1 MGRTRK
7 IGRQRG
13 GSIRNFSNRELV
25 DELKRLNKLLEAQKQ
40 GFKPNNIVR
49 KTEANIHEVK
59 AELAARDA
67 PTQVRGA
74 VAPGPY
80 LPNVGDELSE
90 IQKGVNDA
98 EAALMTDDMRKLRSL
113 EKEKKGIQNAKE
125 KYNSVFSYGYERTLP
140 ERAKKTLKNNRAGR
154 RQQTGDEVYFQ
165 YGPAIAAKRNGNRN
179 YQNNIRNIEE
189 EIEAVKARDDG
200 LNRGDAILEKKKE
213 IEETVEKIRGLLPK
227 AKPLTLWEKARYGPL
242 NLKDLRREKDDAA
255 KEVRG
260 LYHILEGHLGELA
273 RLRTPVG
280 LEEAE
285 RIPNYLA
292 ALRAGPGSPENAN
305 EPEVNFSKPA
315 YAEPE
320 LNSFVAGPNV
330 PVAAAEPPGNP
341 FANAA
346 VEPPG
351 NPFANAAPEPP
362 GNPFVKNAEE
372 YEARLSAQRASAA
385 AARWANAGKG
395 ELKAAE
401 ARAAEA
407 RAAERA
413 AEEVPPNNSIVN
425 APVVKPQP
433 VLNARRGVRSLARGV
448 LNMLT
453 RRKQRAAPPPV
464 PRAAPPPAPPLL
476 VTPPPPLPPPRA
488 PPRAPPPP
496 SDAAVDLAAAAGL
509 GNTRGARMALQAAQ
523 KRGINVTS
531 DENRLLYG
539 ALKAMNDGQNAAEY
553 GQAVREYLQS
563 LTARSGGRRKTKKN
577 RSKTHRRH

>member
-49 KTEANIHEVK
+49 KTEANIHEVE
-59 AELAARDA
+59 AEQAARAAA
-67 PTQVRGA
+67 PTQVRAA
-74 VAPGPY
+74 VAPEPSP
-80 LPNVGDELSE
+80 PNVGDELSE

-154 RQQTGDEVYFQ
+154 TRPETGNEVYFQ

-213 IEETVEKIRGLLPK
+213 IEETVQKIRGLLPK
-227 AKPLTLWEKARYGPL
+227 ARPLTLWEKARYGPL

-280 LEEAE
+280 LEGAE

-292 ALRAGPGSPENAN
+292 DLRAGPGSPENAN

-346 VEPPG
+346 
-351 NPFANAAPEPP
+351 PEPP

-372 YEARLSAQRASAA
+372 YEARLSAQRAAAA

-395 ELKAAE
+395 ELNAAE

-433 VLNARRGVRSLARGV
+433 VLNARRGVGSLARGV

-464 PRAAPPPAPPLL
+464 PRAGPPPAPPLL
-476 VTPPPPLPPPRA
+476 VTPPPPLPSPRPPPPPPPR
-488 PPRAPPPP
+488 PPPPPP
-496 SDAAVDLAAAAGL
+496 SDAAVDLAAAAER